1 MLNILDKPTYTAK
14 ATNRLSK
21 AFLSVD
27 GTAVSGTAHRI
38 PFRSFTPEDICS
50 QFSPETLDEELV
62 LSYEK
67 LALYLQSAEGE
78 EELRKAGQARVKP
91 LRAGM
96 RMQMRASTPP
106 EILSVE
112 DEGEGRVCRSGK
124 GLGTRWRLGILIG
137 SHETVREC
145 PVALPKPPHSQS

>member
-1 MLNILDKPTYTAK
+1 MLNILDKPTYTTNA
-14 ATNRLSK
+14 ANRLSK
-21 AFLSVD
+21 AFLNVD

-96 RMQMRASTPP
+96 RMQMRASTP

-112 DEGEGRVCRSGK
+112 DEGEGSVCRSGK
-124 GLGTRWRLGILIG
+124 GLGTGWRLGLLIG
-137 SHETVREC
+137 SHETVR
-145 PVALPKPPHSQS
+145 VALPNPPHSQS